1 MRRDHR
7 LRLSALSA
15 LLVLL
20 AAACGGPV
28 EPEGA
33 GGGEDAAEEETAAGG
48 GDEPASEE
56 EGAATPDEE
65 AAAGGGGDIIVG
77 TTDTVNSIDPAK
89 VYDYYSSNILFNV
102 GETLVGFEPGET
114 EVSPKLAAE
123 LPEVSEDGLT
133 YTFALREGVT
143 FHDGSELDSED
154 VAFSLQRSVDI
165 NHPEGAAFLIAGIE
179 SIETP
184 DPLTVEITLAEPNI
198 TFLSRLAYSVGT
210 ILPSDGDYT
219 APDALQEEGAD
230 FDEFINEDSLVGTG
244 PYTFGEY
251 REGESIIL
259 EANPDYWGDAPAN
272 ERVLIQFFEEGSQLR
287 LALENGEI
295 DIAYRDLSPDDRE
308 DLEGTE
314 GIQVIEGQGAS
325 IRYVVLDTDAAP
337 FDRPEVRQAFAA
349 AVERERIIT
358 DVLADAGEPL
368 YSMIPTGFAE
378 YQPFFEEYEEQ
389 DPLEL
394 VGGEP
399 VDVTLTYVIDRYG
412 DTEPSIAQVIERS
425 LEESGAFNVELQ
437 QLEYAQFSDQ
447 AFTPEN
453 PYPAYLLAWYPDY
466 FDADDYIEPFYATE
480 SFTGNYANPEMDE
493 LIVAEQQVDDPA
505 SEERV
510 AIFEDI
516 QRLAADDVPHV
527 PLFEVVPYAFAR
539 EGISGVEETM
549 DAVQIFRYGLISK
562 EG

>member
-1 MRRDHR
+1 MRRSRR
-7 LRLSALSA
+7 LRLPALTA

-28 EPEGA
+28 ETESSDG
-33 GGGEDAAEEETAAGG
+33 GGGEDTAATGTEEAPAGEGSDAPTAAAEGDSAGG
-48 GDEPASEE
+48 GDL
-56 EGAATPDEE
+56 
-65 AAAGGGGDIIVG
+65 IVG

-102 GETLVGFEPGET
+102 GETLVGFQPGET
-114 EVSPKLAAE
+114 EVSPLLAEE

-133 YTFALREGVT
+133 YTFTLREGVT

-154 VAFSLQRSVDI
+154 VVFSLQRAIDI

-179 SIETP
+179 SIEAP

-219 APDALQEEGAD
+219 APDAAQSEGAD
-230 FDEFINEDSLVGTG
+230 FEEFVNEDTLIGSG
-244 PYTFGEY
+244 PYVFGEF
-251 REGESIIL
+251 REGESITL
-259 EANPDYWGDAPAN
+259 EANPDYWGDPPAN
-272 ERVLIQFFEEGSQLR
+272 ERVLVQFFEEGSQLR
-287 LALENGEI
+287 LALENGEV
-295 DIAYRDLSPDDRE
+295 DIAYRDLSPDDRT
-308 DLEGTE
+308 DLEETE

-325 IRYVVLDTDAAP
+325 IRYVVLDSEAAP

-349 AVERERIIT
+349 AVDRERIIT

-368 YSMIPTGFAE
+368 YSMIPTGFPE
-378 YQPFFEEYEEQ
+378 YQPYLQEYEDQ

-437 QLEYAQFSDQ
+437 QLEYAQFSEQ

-505 SEERV
+505 SEERI
-510 AIFEDI
+510 AIFDDI

-527 PLFEVVPYAFAR
+527 PLFEVTPYAFAR
-539 EGISGVEETM
+539 EGVTGVEETM
-549 DAVQIFRYGLISK
+549 DAVQIFRYGLISV